1 MPDLMQ
7 KQPTDSRSKWS
18 KEGARLTQP
27 RTLLLT
33 GGKKGLTSWSMSS
46 GTIEI
51 ITGRERRRRWSIEEK
66 LRIVAETEEAGARVT
81 EVAARRGVYP
91 GLLFT
96 WRRQVR
102 DGLLAAPPAA
112 ALIPMRMLATE
123 TAPDRG
129 VRYPADGERSRSV
142 AVPPL
147 RDATIEITLANGC
160 RLRVDQQIDV
170 RALRRIIGV
179 LRG

>member
-1 MPDLMQ
+1 
-7 KQPTDSRSKWS
+7 
-18 KEGARLTQP
+18 
-27 RTLLLT
+27 
-33 GGKKGLTSWSMSS
+33 MSS

-66 LRIVAETEEAGARVT
+66 LRIVAETEEVGARVT
-81 EVAARRGVYP
+81 EVAARHGVYP
-91 GLLFT
+91 GLLFA

-112 ALIPMRMLATE
+112 TFMPVRMLATE
-123 TAPDRG
+123 PAADPE
-129 VRYPADGERSRSV
+129 VRYPAHGERSTPV
-142 AVPPL
+142 AVPDL

-170 RALRRIIGV
+170 RALRRIVRV